1 MILYSIPNSTIKS
14 SFQVRTKV
22 VVQKETHFKFFC
34 NLPQN
39 GIPCG
44 THVPLLLQ
52 ILRAGPKS
60 SKPRSQEYRATVP
73 GPTDCVLNSTVLWA
87 GAPGNPQPTTDG
99 SGKKEQKVF
108 SYY

>member
-1 MILYSIPNSTIKS
+1 MILNAIIGSKYSI
-14 SFQVRTKV
+14 
-22 VVQKETHFKFFC
+22 FFSKIIVLILVYQRFF